1 MPARTAAEKLARKQA
16 LEEKREAKRLAKEKK
31 EQEKVAQGGTD
42 DKKSTSQAKDES
54 SNKPKGEC
62 YINGLSDDTLHH
74 MMCFLSSRD
83 IGALAL
89 TSRHFSQLLVE
100 ARVHFLMDRLN
111 NPSNKSIGFLKS
123 ISMCADRNEA
133 RTILEQSYGGGE
145 TNRIRAK
152 GKAGKHFT
160 SEFVSYARFLE
171 EAVNGY
177 GTQNFGGK
185 NPARLPPFVNGRFVS
200 VSPEHTLCRVGGGST
215 SGAGGSG
222 CASWGVGRR

>member
-16 LEEKREAKRLAKEKK
+16 LEEKREARRLAKEKK
-31 EQEKVAQGGTD
+31 AQEKAAQGGGD
-42 DKKSTSQAKDES
+42 DKKSSTQKDEA

-62 YINGLSDDTLHH
+62 YINGISDDTLHH

-111 NPSNKSIGFLKS
+111 NPNNNPIGFYKS
-123 ISMCADRNEA
+123 ISMCTDQNEA
-133 RTILEQSYGGGE
+133 RSILEQSYGGGD
-145 TNRIRAK
+145 TKRIRAK
-152 GKAGKHFT
+152 GKAGKNFT

-171 EAVNGY
+171 EAVSGY
-177 GTQNFGGK
+177 GTQNFGGR

-200 VSPEHTLCRVGGGST
+200 VSPEHTLCRVGGGAT

>member
-16 LEEKREAKRLAKEKK
+16 LEEKREARRLAKEKK
-31 EQEKVAQGGTD
+31 ALEKAAQGGD
-42 DKKSTSQAKDES
+42 DKKSTTQKDES
-54 SNKPKGEC
+54 SNTPKGEC
-62 YINGLSDDTLHH
+62 YINRISDDTLHH

-111 NPSNKSIGFLKS
+111 NPNNNPIGFYKSIA
-123 ISMCADRNEA
+123 MCNDQNEA
-133 RTILEQSYGGGE
+133 RSILEQSYGGGD
-145 TNRIRAK
+145 TKRIRAK
-152 GKAGKHFT
+152 GKAGKNFT

-177 GTQNFGGK
+177 GTQNFGGR

-200 VSPEHTLCRVGGGST
+200 VSPEHTLCRVGGGAS